1 MPECRVIQIA
11 LVMHT
16 NLTNMIAVHPQVL
29 FQLFKQKLLPKLFTC
44 KIVLIN
50 LWLLY
55 AVFDE
60 LPASSVCDAHEPDQ
74 YDCTPSTSVV
84 STI

>member
-16 NLTNMIAVHPQVL
+16 NLTDMIAVHPQVL

-60 LPASSVCDAHEPDQ
+60 LPASGQ
-74 YDCTPSTSVV
+74 FKTSTLSNLNHKLRP
-84 STI
+84 

>member
-29 FQLFKQKLLPKLFTC
+29 FQLFKQKILPKLFTC

-60 LPASSVCDAHEPDQ
+60 LPASGQ
-74 YDCTPSTSVV
+74 FKTSTLSNLNHKLRP
-84 STI
+84 

>member
-1 MPECRVIQIA
+1 MPEYRVIQIA

-50 LWLLY
+50 LRLLY

-60 LPASSVCDAHEPDQ
+60 LPASGQ
-74 YDCTPSTSVV
+74 FKTSTLSNLNHKLRP
-84 STI
+84 

>member
-29 FQLFKQKLLPKLFTC
+29 FQHLIKQKLLPKLFTC

-60 LPASSVCDAHEPDQ
+60 LPASGQ
-74 YDCTPSTSVV
+74 FKTSTLSNLNHKLRP
-84 STI
+84 

>member
-50 LWLLY
+50 LWLLH

-60 LPASSVCDAHEPDQ
+60 LPASGQ
-74 YDCTPSTSVV
+74 FKTSTLSNLNHKLRP
-84 STI
+84 

>member
-16 NLTNMIAVHPQVL
+16 NLNNMIAVHPQVL
-29 FQLFKQKLLPKLFTC
+29 FQLFKQKRLPKLFTC

-60 LPASSVCDAHEPDQ
+60 LPASGQFKA
-74 YDCTPSTSVV
+74 STLSNL
-84 STI
+84 SHKLRP

>member
-1 MPECRVIQIA
+1 MPEYRVIQIA

-29 FQLFKQKLLPKLFTC
+29 FQLFKQKFLPKLFTC

-50 LWLLY
+50 LRLLY

-60 LPASSVCDAHEPDQ
+60 LPASGQ
-74 YDCTPSTSVV
+74 FKTSTLSNLNHKLRP
-84 STI
+84 

>member
-16 NLTNMIAVHPQVL
+16 NLTNRIAVHPQVL

-44 KIVLIN
+44 KIALIN

-60 LPASSVCDAHEPDQ
+60 LPASGQ
-74 YDCTPSTSVV
+74 FKTSTLSNLNHKLRP
-84 STI
+84 

>member
-55 AVFDE
+55 AAFDE
-60 LPASSVCDAHEPDQ
+60 LPASGQ
-74 YDCTPSTSVV
+74 FKTSTLSNLNHKLRP
-84 STI
+84 

>member
-55 AVFDE
+55 AVFNE
-60 LPASSVCDAHEPDQ
+60 LPASGQ
-74 YDCTPSTSVV
+74 FKTSTLSNLNHKLRP
-84 STI
+84 

>member
-29 FQLFKQKLLPKLFTC
+29 FQLFKQKRLPKLFTC

-60 LPASSVCDAHEPDQ
+60 LPASGQ
-74 YDCTPSTSVV
+74 FKTSTLSNLNHKLRP
-84 STI
+84 

>member
-16 NLTNMIAVHPQVL
+16 NLTNRIAFHPQVL

-60 LPASSVCDAHEPDQ
+60 LPASSQ
-74 YDCTPSTSVV
+74 FKTSTLSNLNHKLRP
-84 STI
+84 

>member
-44 KIVLIN
+44 KIALIN

-60 LPASSVCDAHEPDQ
+60 LPASGQ
-74 YDCTPSTSVV
+74 FKTSTLSNLNHKLRP
-84 STI
+84 

>member
-29 FQLFKQKLLPKLFTC
+29 FQHLSKNFSLNYLH
-44 KIVLIN
+44 
-50 LWLLY
+50 
-55 AVFDE
+55 AR
-60 LPASSVCDAHEPDQ
+60 
-74 YDCTPSTSVV
+74 
-84 STI
+84 

>member
-29 FQLFKQKLLPKLFTC
+29 FQLFKQKILPKLFTC

-50 LWLLY
+50 LRLLY

-60 LPASSVCDAHEPDQ
+60 LPASGQ
-74 YDCTPSTSVV
+74 FKTSTLSN
-84 STI
+84 SNHKLRP

>member
-16 NLTNMIAVHPQVL
+16 NLTNRIAVHLQVL

-44 KIVLIN
+44 KIVLRN

-60 LPASSVCDAHEPDQ
+60 LPASGQ
-74 YDCTPSTSVV
+74 FKTSTLSNLNHKLRP
-84 STI
+84 

>member
-29 FQLFKQKLLPKLFTC
+29 FQLFKQKILPKLFTC

-50 LWLLY
+50 LRLLY

-60 LPASSVCDAHEPDQ
+60 LPASGQ
-74 YDCTPSTSVV
+74 FKTSTLSNLNHKLRP
-84 STI
+84 

>member
-1 MPECRVIQIA
+1 MPEYRVIQIA

-29 FQLFKQKLLPKLFTC
+29 FQLFKQKILPKLFTC
-44 KIVLIN
+44 KMVLIN
-50 LWLLY
+50 LRLLY

-60 LPASSVCDAHEPDQ
+60 LPASGQ
-74 YDCTPSTSVV
+74 FKTSTLSNLNHKLRP
-84 STI
+84 

>member
-60 LPASSVCDAHEPDQ
+60 LPASGQ
-74 YDCTPSTSVV
+74 FKTSTLSN
-84 STI
+84 SNHKLRP

>member
-1 MPECRVIQIA
+1 MPEYRVIQIA

-29 FQLFKQKLLPKLFTC
+29 FQLFKQNILPKLFTC

-50 LWLLY
+50 LRLLY

-60 LPASSVCDAHEPDQ
+60 LPASGQ
-74 YDCTPSTSVV
+74 FKTSTLSNLNHKLRP
-84 STI
+84 

>member
-1 MPECRVIQIA
+1 MPECRVIQIP

-16 NLTNMIAVHPQVL
+16 NLTNRIAVHPQVL
-29 FQLFKQKLLPKLFTC
+29 FQLFKQKIIPKLFTC

-60 LPASSVCDAHEPDQ
+60 LPASGQ
-74 YDCTPSTSVV
+74 FKTSTLSNLNHKLRP
-84 STI
+84 

>member
-60 LPASSVCDAHEPDQ
+60 LPASCQ
-74 YDCTPSTSVV
+74 FKTSTLSNLNHKLRP
-84 STI
+84 

>member
-1 MPECRVIQIA
+1 MPEYRVIQIA

-29 FQLFKQKLLPKLFTC
+29 FQLFKQKILPKLFTC

-50 LWLLY
+50 LRLLY

-60 LPASSVCDAHEPDQ
+60 LPASGQ
-74 YDCTPSTSVV
+74 FKTSTLSNLNHKLRP
-84 STI
+84 

>member
-1 MPECRVIQIA
+1 MSCNSNSACDAHEPDQYDCSPSTSV
-11 LVMHT
+11 VST
-16 NLTNMIAVHPQVL
+16 
-29 FQLFKQKLLPKLFTC
+29 FKQKLLPKLFIC

-60 LPASSVCDAHEPDQ
+60 LPASGQ
-74 YDCTPSTSVV
+74 FKTSTLSNLNHKLRP
-84 STI
+84 

>member
-1 MPECRVIQIA
+1 MPEYRVIQIA

-29 FQLFKQKLLPKLFTC
+29 FQLFKQKLLPKLFIC
-44 KIVLIN
+44 KIVLID

-60 LPASSVCDAHEPDQ
+60 LPASGQ
-74 YDCTPSTSVV
+74 FKTSTLSNLNHKLRP
-84 STI
+84 